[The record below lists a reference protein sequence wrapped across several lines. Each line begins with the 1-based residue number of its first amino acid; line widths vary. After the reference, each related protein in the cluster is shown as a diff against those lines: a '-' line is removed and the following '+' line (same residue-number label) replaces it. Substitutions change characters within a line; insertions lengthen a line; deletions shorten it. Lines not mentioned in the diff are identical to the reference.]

1 MNNNNDNN
9 LYMHRIIKI
18 ISPITCQTFKIE
30 LNGKEDEMRE
40 LLGTILEIS
49 PKSIKGLRD
58 SFNNYYTLSSA
69 LKNPLINS
77 DPYNYYT
84 VVIKGYGISN
94 DIKYI
99 KYPSLNLSKN
109 QKLPY
114 ETINYENKTNF
125 LGEHDNYY
133 NNRGRKFNTKEFL
146 KIVDELYKREYLDKN
161 LKKKL
166 KKLIKEDNPEILSIL
181 NNYINSEK
189 NYDELAKKIK
199 PVISSSSSSYSHSNS
214 SKKSNRKSSSQS
226 SHHSKNNKKKNLK
239 RNESNSNKKENLT
252 KEERI
257 LKDIKVNFKKE
268 QYSKLKL
275 LLKRKNNDI
284 IKFIKK
290 FQKDHDYNHLI
301 SKLMRLLETYKDDKS
316 SSENSKSK
324 SSSKKD
330 SEDSDGDN
338 SMRKKDSSDFI
349 KGEKSSKKVKKEQK
363 IDEDDI
369 KKISKK
375 IFNSLKKKRKDIY
388 YIAKYDFEKL
398 KLKEKINLFKQIFLL
413 NLEKIIRDNS
423 AKIPKKNL
431 ALIEKYYMQY
441 MENNILKD
449 LNEDQRSLYE
459 QICDDAE
466 ENKIIAEIY
475 QDFLENK
482 NINELQN
489 QIKSE
494 IEKYEKLDFE
504 EDEHEIKEENSQDE
518 EDEEEEYEEEE
529 EEESQGEGEGEDE
542 GQENENEK
550 DKESS
555 SDNFILNKDDKD
567 ETIKLLNTNYRKNNH
582 LSNFAP
588 YNKNKSNEDKGENE
602 EKKNDEKEDNLGL
615 DFVLVKQKKPVKEEE
630 KKDDDFNYNN
640 NLNNKDKENSV
651 STNNQNKKIALFIS
665 QIEHIKKV
673 EEIKKLLIEA
683 IHNNNKYMM
692 ELFQKFQKNKFILN
706 KKSLYDVYNKIKEN
720 PESNNNNNT
729 PGLDKNVISN
739 FKSLLNN
746 ISKFSEK
753 EKEFFYY
760 DLTTNKNSKFFSA
773 ISEYEM
779 DKDKEE
785 FIENIEIIMK
795 PKSIRELFVQFCVKK
810 IKESGKENILE
821 DSKEIIKIIQEKELF
836 DKKDCDIMMQYLEH
850 DDGVFLGIFRE
861 LFSSG
866 NYNEFVENMNIALAN
881 KNKGGRNNENK
892 LSDKS
897 RIDNEAISKNFKEV
911 RDNIE
916 EKYYNSL
923 DELYKKKDENLI
935 EILKN
940 INSSNLDKK
949 IETITVLILKKEL
962 SPK

>member
-375 IFNSLKKKRKDIY
+375 IFNS
-388 YIAKYDFEKL
+388 
-398 KLKEKINLFKQIFLL
+398 
-413 NLEKIIRDNS
+413 
-423 AKIPKKNL
+423 
-431 ALIEKYYMQY
+431 
-441 MENNILKD
+441 
-449 LNEDQRSLYE
+449 
-459 QICDDAE
+459 
-466 ENKIIAEIY
+466 
-475 QDFLENK
+475 
-482 NINELQN
+482 
-489 QIKSE
+489 
-494 IEKYEKLDFE
+494 
-504 EDEHEIKEENSQDE
+504 
-518 EDEEEEYEEEE
+518 
-529 EEESQGEGEGEDE
+529 
-542 GQENENEK
+542 
-550 DKESS
+550 
-555 SDNFILNKDDKD
+555 
-567 ETIKLLNTNYRKNNH
+567 
-582 LSNFAP
+582 
-588 YNKNKSNEDKGENE
+588 
-602 EKKNDEKEDNLGL
+602 
-615 DFVLVKQKKPVKEEE
+615 
-630 KKDDDFNYNN
+630 
-640 NLNNKDKENSV
+640 
-651 STNNQNKKIALFIS
+651 
-665 QIEHIKKV
+665 
-673 EEIKKLLIEA
+673 
-683 IHNNNKYMM
+683 
-692 ELFQKFQKNKFILN
+692 
-706 KKSLYDVYNKIKEN
+706 
-720 PESNNNNNT
+720 
-729 PGLDKNVISN
+729 
-739 FKSLLNN
+739 
-746 ISKFSEK
+746 
-753 EKEFFYY
+753 
-760 DLTTNKNSKFFSA
+760 
-773 ISEYEM
+773 
-779 DKDKEE
+779 
-785 FIENIEIIMK
+785 
-795 PKSIRELFVQFCVKK
+795 
-810 IKESGKENILE
+810 
-821 DSKEIIKIIQEKELF
+821 
-836 DKKDCDIMMQYLEH
+836 
-850 DDGVFLGIFRE
+850 
-861 LFSSG
+861 
-866 NYNEFVENMNIALAN
+866 
-881 KNKGGRNNENK
+881 
-892 LSDKS
+892 
-897 RIDNEAISKNFKEV
+897 
-911 RDNIE
+911 
-916 EKYYNSL
+916 
-923 DELYKKKDENLI
+923 
-935 EILKN
+935 
-940 INSSNLDKK
+940 
-949 IETITVLILKKEL
+949 
-962 SPK
+962 